1 MGKPK
6 VTVIVAN
13 YNSEAKWRIIE
24 ESLRSI
30 FSLSYRPL
38 EVIIID
44 NGSTDN
50 SFELIK
56 QFINKVKRNED
67 FNVKVIRLSKN
78 YGFAVANII
87 GYRFRDPSSKYVALI
102 NNDFAPEPDSLD
114 RLVRI
119 LEISEKIAGV
129 QGIILTWDGSH
140 ILTYGG
146 FITDSGELGGI
157 GAFTRF
163 TSDMLAS
170 LKPIMVTYLDGAY
183 SIYRVSA
190 IEKAGGLFMPY
201 FFMWGDDYELGIRL
215 WRTGFILLAVPIV
228 AGRHYAGAV
237 TQLNKSGSIYEPSRT
252 SYIYEYWSWVSNV
265 AVTTVLYGYPYMLQL
280 LRRLP
285 ITFAPAILRNSK
297 AIIGGFFDGI
307 KLGITLRARV
317 LKEKPWLKVP
327 KEPRFKTHLLFE
339 LIFLAYLFLKYKT
352 RASRIYYILIAR
364 ALLKHLIKNARII
377 TRIMYR

>member
-1 MGKPK
+1 MEKPK
-6 VTVIVAN
+6 VTVIVVN

-24 ESLRSI
+24 KSLRSI

-38 EVIIID
+38 EVIIVD
-44 NGSTDN
+44 NGSIDN

-56 QFINKVKRNED
+56 QFINKIRNNED

-102 NNDFAPEPDSLD
+102 NNDFCAEPDSLD

-129 QGIILTWDGSH
+129 QGITLTWDGSH

-146 FITDSGELGGI
+146 FVTDDGGLKGGI
-157 GAFTRF
+157 GAFTSF
-163 TSDMLAS
+163 TPEVLAN
-170 LKPIMVTYLDGAY
+170 LRPIIVTFLDGAY
-183 SIYRVSA
+183 SVYRVSA

-215 WRTGFILLAVPIV
+215 WRTGFALLAVPIV
-228 AGRHYAGAV
+228 AGRHYAGAT
-237 TQLNKSGSIYEPSRT
+237 TQLNRSGSIYEPSRT
-252 SYIYEYWSWVSNV
+252 SYIYEYWSWVSDI
-265 AVTTVLYGYPYMLQL
+265 AVTTVLYGSPYLLQL

-285 ITFAPAILRNSK
+285 ITLALAMLRNSK
-297 AIIGGFFDGI
+297 AIISGFFDGT
-307 KLGITLRARV
+307 KLGITLRTKV

-327 KEPRFKTHLLFE
+327 KEPRFKTRLLFG
-339 LIFLAYLFLKYKT
+339 LIFLAYLVLKYKT
-352 RASRIYYILIAR
+352 RASRIYYILITR
-364 ALLKHLIKNARII
+364 ALLKHLIKIHVV
-377 TRIMYR
+377 